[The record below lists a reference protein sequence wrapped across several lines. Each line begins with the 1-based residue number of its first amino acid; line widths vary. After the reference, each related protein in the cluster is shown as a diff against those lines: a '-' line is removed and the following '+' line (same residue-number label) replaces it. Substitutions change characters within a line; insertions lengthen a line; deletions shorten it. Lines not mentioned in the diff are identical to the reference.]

1 MYTYMFI
8 YNNNNNIN
16 NNINDNKKTSIL
28 SLVKNIY
35 TEQTKKLITKTNIQ
49 PIQCAGSA
57 TPTPPSCIIS

>member
-8 YNNNNNIN
+8 YNNNNNNNIN
-16 NNINDNKKTSIL
+16 NNKNSSIL

-49 PIQCAGSA
+49 PIQLQCAGSA